1 LKKQYVCFSVER
13 IDTERITFILTH
25 KNKKKMGKKLFA
37 ILMVAVVATFA
48 GYNIYQSQRMETM
61 SDLMLANVEALAYYE
76 GDDTIDPNK
85 AYGYKLVNCLDKF
98 GAAKGARCIS
108 VEDSKSS
115 CAYSSAWGKCD

>member
-1 LKKQYVCFSVER
+1 
-13 IDTERITFILTH
+13 
-25 KNKKKMGKKLFA
+25 MGKKLFA

-98 GAAKGARCIS
+98 GAAKCDRCIS
-108 VEDSKSS
+108 VEDSKIS